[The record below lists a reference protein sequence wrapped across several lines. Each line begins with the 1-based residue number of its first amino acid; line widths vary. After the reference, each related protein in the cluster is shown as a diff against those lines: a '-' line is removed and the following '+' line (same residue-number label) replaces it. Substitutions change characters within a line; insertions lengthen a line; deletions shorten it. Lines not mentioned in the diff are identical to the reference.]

1 MTVGP
6 ASARAAAHVLVDDV
20 ERPELRGSDR
30 HHLERVLRL
39 RPGTEI
45 TVGDGFGAWRLTR
58 LAPSLDPVGPV
69 QRVPEETNPVSI
81 GCALTKGGKPELA
94 VQKLTELGVD
104 RIILFASARSV
115 VRWDDGRVEAN
126 MERLRRV
133 VESAVCQCRRAWS
146 PTVTNFA
153 NFSSAVL
160 LTGVA
165 LAAADGERYDPN
177 RHKVILVGP
186 EGGWSSEELAVS
198 VPRVVLG
205 PHILRAE
212 TAALAAASVATTIR
226 YYRT

>member
-1 MTVGP
+1 
-6 ASARAAAHVLVDDV
+6 VLVDNV
-20 ERPELRGSDR
+20 EKPELRPPDR

-45 TVGDGFGAWRLTR
+45 TVGDGVGSWRVVR
-58 LAPSLDPVGPV
+58 LAPTLDPGGPV
-69 QRVPEETNPVSI
+69 LHVPEETNPISI
-81 GCALTKGGKPELA
+81 GIALTKGDKPELA

-104 RIILFASARSV
+104 HIILFPSARSV

-126 MERLRRV
+126 MQRLRRV

-146 PTVTNFA
+146 PTVTHVA
-153 NFSSAVL
+153 SYSSAVL

-165 LAAADGERYDPN
+165 LAAADGEKYDPD
-177 RHKVILVGP
+177 RHQVILVGP
-186 EGGWSSEELAVS
+186 EGGWSPEELAVS

-212 TAALAAASVATTIR
+212 TAAFAAASVATATR

>member
-1 MTVGP
+1 
-6 ASARAAAHVLVDDV
+6 VLVDNV
-20 ERPELRGSDR
+20 EQPELRAPDR
-30 HHLERVLRL
+30 HHVERVLRL

-45 TVGDGFGAWRLTR
+45 TVGNGVGAWRVVR
-58 LAPSLDPVGPV
+58 LASTLDPVGPV
-69 QRVPEETNPVSI
+69 LHVPAETHPISI
-81 GCALTKGGKPELA
+81 GLALTKGDKPELA

-104 RIILFASARSV
+104 RIILFPSARSV
-115 VRWDDGRVEAN
+115 VRWDGARIEAN

-146 PTVTNFA
+146 PTVTNLA
-153 NFSSAVL
+153 SYSSAVL

-165 LAAADGERYDPN
+165 LAAADGEKYDPDCH
-177 RHKVILVGP
+177 RVILVGP
-186 EGGWSSEELAVS
+186 EGGWSPEELAVS

-212 TAALAAASVATTIR
+212 TAALAAASVATSTR

>member
-1 MTVGP
+1 M
-6 ASARAAAHVLVDDV
+6 LVDNV
-20 ERPELRGSDR
+20 EQPELRPSDR

-45 TVGDGFGAWRLTR
+45 TVGDGFGAWRVVR
-58 LAPSLDPVGPV
+58 LASTLDPVGPV
-69 QRVPEETNPVSI
+69 LHVPEETNPISI
-81 GCALTKGGKPELA
+81 GCALTKGDKPELA

-133 VESAVCQCRRAWS
+133 VESAVSQCRRAWS
-146 PTVTNFA
+146 PTVTNLA

-165 LAAADGERYDPN
+165 LAAADGEKYDPD
-177 RHKVILVGP
+177 RHELILVGP
-186 EGGWSSEELAVS
+186 EGGWSPEEVAVS

-212 TAALAAASVATTIR
+212 TAALAAASIATATR

>member
-1 MTVGP
+1 VIAGP
-6 ASARAAAHVLVDDV
+6 ASARAAAHVLVDNV
-20 ERPELRGSDR
+20 EQPELRPPDR
-30 HHLERVLRL
+30 HHLERVLRV

-45 TVGDGFGAWRLTR
+45 TVGDGVGAWRVVR
-58 LAPSLDPVGPV
+58 LAPTLDPVGPV
-69 QRVPEETNPVSI
+69 LHVAEETHPIAI
-81 GCALTKGGKPELA
+81 GCALTKGDKPELA

-104 RIILFASARSV
+104 RIILFPSARSV

-133 VESAVCQCRRAWS
+133 VDSAVCQCRRAWS
-146 PTVTNFA
+146 PTVA
-153 NFSSAVL
+153 YLASYSSAVL

-165 LAAADGERYDPN
+165 VAAADGKKYDPD
-177 RHKVILVGP
+177 RHHVILVGP
-186 EGGWSSEELAVS
+186 EGGWSPEELAVS

-212 TAALAAASVATTIR
+212 TAALAAGSVACAAR

>member
-1 MTVGP
+1 MTAGP
-6 ASARAAAHVLVDDV
+6 ASARAAAHVLVDNV
-20 ERPELRGSDR
+20 ERPELRASDR

-45 TVGDGFGAWRLTR
+45 TVGDGFGAWRLVR
-58 LAPSLDPVGPV
+58 LAPSLDPVGPM
-69 QRVPEETNPVSI
+69 QRVPEETNPISI
-81 GCALTKGGKPELA
+81 GCALTKGDKPELA

-104 RIILFASARSV
+104 HIILFASARSV

-146 PTVTNFA
+146 PTVTNLA

-165 LAAADGERYDPN
+165 LAAADGEKYDPN
-177 RHKVILVGP
+177 RHEVILVGP
-186 EGGWSSEELAVS
+186 EGGWSPEELAVS

-212 TAALAAASVATTIR
+212 TAALAAASIATVSR
-226 YYRT
+226 HYRT

>member
-1 MTVGP
+1 MTAGP
-6 ASARAAAHVLVDDV
+6 ASARAAAHVLVDSV
-20 ERPELRGSDR
+20 EQPELRVADR

-39 RPGTEI
+39 RPGAEI
-45 TVGDGFGAWRLTR
+45 TVGDGVGAWRVVR
-58 LAPSLDPVGPV
+58 LAPTLDPIGPV
-69 QRVPEETNPVSI
+69 VRVPEETEPISI
-81 GCALTKGGKPELA
+81 GLALTKGDKPELA

-104 RIILFASARSV
+104 RILLFPSARSV

-133 VESAVCQCRRAWS
+133 AESAVCQCRRAWS
-146 PTVTNFA
+146 PTVTNLA
-153 NFSSAVL
+153 SYSSAVL

-165 LAAADGERYDPN
+165 LAAADGEKYDAN
-177 RHKVILVGP
+177 RHHVILVGP
-186 EGGWSSEELAVS
+186 EGGWSPEELAVS

>member
-1 MTVGP
+1 
-6 ASARAAAHVLVDDV
+6 VLVDNV
-20 ERPELRGSDR
+20 EKPELRPPDR

-45 TVGDGFGAWRLTR
+45 TVGDGAGAWRVVR
-58 LAPSLDPVGPV
+58 LAPTLDPGGPV
-69 QRVPEETNPVSI
+69 LHVPEETNPISI
-81 GCALTKGGKPELA
+81 GIALTKGDKPELA

-104 RIILFASARSV
+104 HIILFPSARSV
-115 VRWDDGRVEAN
+115 VRWDNGRVGAN

-146 PTVTNFA
+146 PTVTHVA
-153 NFSSAVL
+153 SYSSAVL

-165 LAAADGERYDPN
+165 LASADGEKYDPD
-177 RHKVILVGP
+177 RHQVILVGP
-186 EGGWSSEELAVS
+186 EGGWSPEELTLS

-212 TAALAAASVATTIR
+212 TAALAAASVATATR